1 MGETKLM
8 KHSFKKLS
16 RGFLVIGFVGVLTAC
31 AQAPVPDD
39 HYYRLNLSKDSS
51 SPGVKLEGIVEVER
65 FVADGLLDSRPIL
78 FSSSANSTEVQS
90 YHYHFWSLPPS
101 IMLQNALT
109 AQLQRS
115 NAAKSIV
122 TPNLRIEP
130 DFVLS
135 GKIFRFEQIRGQN
148 NEIIVSLELG
158 LKNTKIDKLIHLNTY
173 TAEVS
178 SNDASV
184 SSAVTAF
191 STGIDKIINTFM
203 ADLRGKI

>member
-1 MGETKLM
+1 M

-16 RGFLVIGFVGVLTAC
+16 RGFLIFGLVGALTAC

-39 HYYRLNLSKDSS
+39 HHYRLNLSKASS
-51 SPGVKLEGIVEVER
+51 SPGVKLGGILEVER

-78 FSSSANSTEVQS
+78 FSSSAKSTEVQS

-130 DFVLS
+130 DFILS
-135 GKIFRFEQIRGQN
+135 GKIFRFEQIRGQSN
-148 NEIIVSLELG
+148 KVIVSLELS
-158 LKNTKIDKLIHLNTY
+158 LKNTKTDKLIHLNTY
-173 TAEVS
+173 TAEIPS
-178 SNDASV
+178 SDASV

-191 STGIDKIINTFM
+191 STGVDKIINTFM
-203 ADLRGKI
+203 SDLRGKI